1 MEMAV
6 IAIVALLAGAGL
18 GWFLGSRPVAEWK
31 ARHGERDAEA
41 RETEEKFRKAIVD
54 LENATVRAGRADALD
69 ADVLTGALL
78 HIVAEAQVEGNRE
91 AWRSD
96 GAAFFQGR
104 GRKAGRRTSS
114 NGSVPAKGRNAT

>member
-69 ADVLTGALL
+69 A
-78 HIVAEAQVEGNRE
+78 
-91 AWRSD
+91 
-96 GAAFFQGR
+96 
-104 GRKAGRRTSS
+104 
-114 NGSVPAKGRNAT
+114 